1 MAQIQLK
8 EQIAWLRRQKGLTQ
22 EALAQQLGVTNQ
34 TVSKW
39 ESGQCCPDIQL
50 LPALADL
57 FGVSVDELM
66 GHTPSGSLDSLCL
79 GLKSYFT
86 NLPEGQS
93 FEDAYRLA
101 AQLHEIVMTD
111 GYKKRLP
118 WSEKNYAEEN
128 MTRWGLSACS
138 EAPGNTL
145 RSGNVLL
152 FTRNDAYQSPKAAE
166 LRAIQAA
173 LKMLSDRKAL
183 KVFFAL
189 QDLTV
194 RDPDLYV
201 TADGIAAKAKL
212 DIGETEEILSDLP
225 VTVLEDGVTEKYRI
239 EGSAAWLADV
249 IRLVRL

>member
-8 EQIAWLRRQKGLTQ
+8 EQISFLRRQKGLTQ

-39 ESGQCCPDIQL
+39 ESGQCCPDILL
-50 LPALADL
+50 LPVLADL

-66 GHTPSGSLDSLCL
+66 GHTPAGSLESLCL
-79 GLKSYFT
+79 GVKSYFT
-86 NLPEGQS
+86 NLPEDQS

-128 MTRWGLSACS
+128 MTRWGLSSCS

-152 FTRNDAYQSPKAAE
+152 FTWNDAYQSPKAAE

-173 LKMLSDRKAL
+173 LKVLSDRKAL

-189 QDLTV
+189 HDLTV
-194 RDPDLYV
+194 RDPDRYV
-201 TADGIAAKAKL
+201 TADAVAAKAKL
-212 DIGETEEILSDLP
+212 AVDETEEILSEFP
-225 VTVLEDGVTEKYRI
+225 VTVLEDGDGEKYRL

-249 IRLVRL
+249 VRLVRL

>member
-50 LPALADL
+50 LPVLADF

-66 GHTPSGSLDSLCL
+66 GHTPGIGLESLCL
-79 GLKSYFT
+79 RLKSYFT
-86 NLPEGQS
+86 NLPEGRS

-138 EAPGNTL
+138 EAPGSSL
-145 RSGNVLL
+145 RSGSVLL
-152 FTRNDAYQSPKAAE
+152 FTRNDAYQSPKASE
-166 LRAIQAA
+166 LRSIQSA
-173 LKMLSDRKAL
+173 LKILSDRKTL

-194 RDPDLYV
+194 RDPDRYV
-201 TADGIAAKAKL
+201 TAEEIASKAKL
-212 DIGETEEILSDLP
+212 DSGEAEEILSELP
-225 VTVLEDGVTEKYRI
+225 VTVLEDGDAEKYRI
-239 EGSAAWLADV
+239 DGSAAWLADV
-249 IRLVRL
+249 VRLVRL

>member
-8 EQIAWLRRQKGLTQ
+8 EQISFLRRQKGLTQ

-34 TVSKW
+34 TISKW

-50 LPALADL
+50 LPVLADL
-57 FGVSVDELM
+57 FGVSIDELV
-66 GHTPSGSLDSLCL
+66 GHTPRTGLESLCL

-86 NLPEGQS
+86 NLPEGQG
-93 FEDAYRLA
+93 FGDAYRLA
-101 AQLHEIVMTD
+101 AQLHEIIMTD

-118 WSEKNYAEEN
+118 WSEKNYAEES

-145 RSGNVLL
+145 RNANVLL

-166 LRAIQAA
+166 LRSIQAA
-173 LKMLSDRKAL
+173 LKVLSERKTL

-194 RDPDLYV
+194 RNPDRYAA
-201 TADGIAAKAKL
+201 ADEIAAKAKL
-212 DIGETEEILSDLP
+212 TVEETEDVLSELP
-225 VTVLEDGVTEKYRI
+225 VTVLEDGDTEKYRI

>member
-1 MAQIQLK
+1 MAQIQLN
-8 EQIAWLRRQKGLTQ
+8 EQIAFLRRQKGLTQ

-50 LPALADL
+50 LPVLADL

-93 FEDAYRLA
+93 FEDAYLLA

-152 FTRNDAYQSPKAAE
+152 FTQNDAYQSPKAAE

-173 LKMLSDRKAL
+173 LKALSDRKTL

-194 RDPDLYV
+194 RNADRYV
-201 TADGIAAKAKL
+201 TADEIAAKAKL
-212 DIGETEEILSDLP
+212 TVEETEDILTELP
-225 VTVLEDGVTEKYRI
+225 VTVLEDEGAEKYRI

-249 IRLVRL
+249 IRLIRL

>member
-1 MAQIQLK
+1 
-8 EQIAWLRRQKGLTQ
+8 
-22 EALAQQLGVTNQ
+22 
-34 TVSKW
+34 
-39 ESGQCCPDIQL
+39 
-50 LPALADL
+50 
-57 FGVSVDELM
+57 
-66 GHTPSGSLDSLCL
+66 
-79 GLKSYFT
+79 
-86 NLPEGQS
+86 
-93 FEDAYRLA
+93 
-101 AQLHEIVMTD
+101 
-111 GYKKRLP
+111 
-118 WSEKNYAEEN
+118 

-194 RDPDLYV
+194 QDPDLYV

-249 IRLVRL
+249 LRLVRL